1 MGLEIDFIDSDLEA
15 ESSAPNDA
23 YVKIFDLSKYQGHLS
38 IVDLIRKITQNS
50 VSGRPRFELC
60 QWRRSF

>member
-23 YVKIFDLSKYQGHLS
+23 YVKIFDLSKHQGHLS

-50 VSGRPRFELC
+50 VS
-60 QWRRSF
+60 